1 MIYLVL
7 STISKMN
14 DKLLNTSK
22 LLLWK
27 KLIASVLFSKHNVT
41 ILLFP
46 NLCCSQENQTCVVA
60 K

>member
-1 MIYLVL
+1 MIYL
-7 STISKMN
+7 TISKMN
-14 DKLLNTSK
+14 DKLLNISNF
-22 LLLWK
+22 LLWK

-46 NLCCSQENQTCVVA
+46 NLFCSQENQTCVVA